1 MKNNIIVKKLI
12 LLILFCFLSVIFI
25 LPLVKTNII
34 FYGDDL
40 IFQLHRIL
48 EMVTNF
54 KNGNLFI
61 GIYTY
66 TFHSIGYPL
75 NLFYPWVTLL
85 PFIFFG
91 LLVKNSVIAI
101 YIGIAFYTFLTLTFT
116 YWTTKKFSNNNLQ
129 SFMTAIIYTFCS
141 YRTIDIYA
149 RFALGEFIALTFLP
163 LCVYGLYAIVL
174 GNSKDWPFLGFGMS
188 FVLLS
193 HLLSVVLYAIFLLL
207 LFIIFITYKKI
218 TKRRNRVID
227 LGKAIL
233 ISILSSAI
241 FWIPFLEQETY
252 QKISQPDKM
261 DMVAQAL
268 LPSKVIMESLNNN
281 LTRGDAGNTY
291 NIGIILFLAII
302 IGIAQYKDWD
312 KNYKIIY
319 FLGIVFLF
327 VSTSLLPWNLIEKT
341 PLSIIQFPWRFLT
354 ISSYLLSLVAGH
366 ECYILISIIATSYYR
381 RIIVI
386 LVLSVITIV
395 PWYAGI
401 TNFKNPV
408 NNNEKFALATFTPR
422 GVNYTDSGK
431 KVEPALYHLGDYAPI
446 DGTKKLPE
454 IISKNASINGKKF
467 TLKKTIVKPNEIE
480 FNNSKFKNSR
490 NITLPIF
497 AYRNL
502 KVYNKNDQ
510 ELFYKVNS
518 YRQIVVGKTNN
529 SNLIKVKYQMSN
541 LDKFSVVTSMLT
553 WIIGV
558 ISFVRKKGLGSLK
571 KAKF

>member
-1 MKNNIIVKKLI
+1 MKNNIIVKKFI
-12 LLILFCFLSVIFI
+12 LLILFCFLSVIFV

-48 EMVTNF
+48 EMVTNL

-193 HLLSVVLYAIFLLL
+193 HLLSVVLYAIFL
-207 LFIIFITYKKI
+207 F
-218 TKRRNRVID
+218 

-268 LPSKVIMESLNNN
+268 LPSKVIIESLNNN

-302 IGIAQYKDWD
+302 IGIAQYKDWN

-319 FLGIVFLF
+319 LLGIVFLF

-366 ECYILISIIATSYYR
+366 E
-381 RIIVI
+381 
-386 LVLSVITIV
+386 
-395 PWYAGI
+395 
-401 TNFKNPV
+401 NPV

-431 KVEPALYHLGDYAPI
+431 K
-446 DGTKKLPE
+446 
-454 IISKNASINGKKF
+454 
-467 TLKKTIVKPNEIE
+467 
-480 FNNSKFKNSR
+480 
-490 NITLPIF
+490 
-497 AYRNL
+497 
-502 KVYNKNDQ
+502 
-510 ELFYKVNS
+510 
-518 YRQIVVGKTNN
+518 
-529 SNLIKVKYQMSN
+529 
-541 LDKFSVVTSMLT
+541 
-553 WIIGV
+553 
-558 ISFVRKKGLGSLK
+558 
-571 KAKF
+571 

>member
-1 MKNNIIVKKLI
+1 MKNNIIVNKVI
-12 LLILFCFLSVIFI
+12 LLILFGFLSVMFI

-48 EMVTNF
+48 EMTTNF
-54 KNGNLFI
+54 RNGNFFI

-85 PFIFFG
+85 PFVFFT

-101 YIGIAFYTFLTLTFT
+101 YIGIAFYTLLTLTFT

-129 SFMTAIIYTFCS
+129 SFMTAVIYTFCS

-174 GNSKDWPFLGFGMS
+174 GNNKDWPFLGFGMS

-193 HLLSVVLYAIFLLL
+193 HLLSVVLYIIFLFI
-207 LFIIFITYKKI
+207 LFILFITYKKNKKI
-218 TKRRNRVID
+218 KRIIA
-227 LGKAIL
+227 LGKAVL
-233 ISILSSAI
+233 ISFLSSAI
-241 FWIPFLEQETY
+241 FLIPFLEQETY

-268 LPSKVIMESLNNN
+268 LPSKVIIESLNNN

-302 IGIAQYKDWD
+302 LGIAQYKNWNR
-312 KNYKIIY
+312 KYKIIY
-319 FLGIVFLF
+319 LLGIIFLF
-327 VSTSLLPWNLIEKT
+327 ISTSLLPWNLIEKT

-354 ISSYLLSLVAGH
+354 ISSYLLSLIAGYECKILMNSVAV
-366 ECYILISIIATSYYR
+366 SYVR
-381 RIIVI
+381 AIGMF
-386 LVLSVITIV
+386 VLSLIIIT
-395 PWYAGI
+395 PWYTGI

-408 NNNEKFALATFTPR
+408 NNNEKFALATFTPK

-431 KVEPALYHLGDYAPI
+431 KVEPALYHLGDYAPM
-446 DGTKKLPE
+446 DGTKKLPG
-454 IISKNASINGKKF
+454 IISKSASINGEKF
-467 TLKKTIVKPNEIE
+467 TLKKVIASPNEIE
-480 FNNSKFKNSR
+480 FSNSKFKSAR

-497 AYRNL
+497 TYRNL
-502 KVYNKNDQ
+502 KIYNNNDQ
-510 ELFYKVNS
+510 ELSYKVDS
-518 YRQIVVGKTNN
+518 YRRIVVRETN
-529 SNLIKVKYQMSN
+529 SNLIKIKYKLSK
-541 LDKFSVVTSMLT
+541 LDIISIVISILT
-553 WIIGV
+553 WIVGIV
-558 ISFVRKKGLGSLK
+558 FFIKNIYLRIRNM
-571 KAKF
+571 

>member
-1 MKNNIIVKKLI
+1 MQNNIIVKKFI
-12 LLILFCFLSVIFI
+12 LLMLFCFLSVLFI

-48 EMVTNF
+48 EMTTNF
-54 KNGNLFI
+54 RSGNLFI

-85 PFIFFG
+85 PFVFFC

-101 YIGIAFYTFLTLTFT
+101 YIGIAFYTLLTLTFT

-129 SFMTAIIYTFCS
+129 SFMTAVIYTFCS
-141 YRTIDIYA
+141 YRTIDVYA

-193 HLLSVVLYAIFLLL
+193 HLLSVILYIIFLFF

-218 TKRRNRVID
+218 IKKKKRIID

-241 FWIPFLEQETY
+241 FLVPFLEQETY

-268 LPSKVIMESLNNN
+268 LPSKVIIESLNNN
-281 LTRGDAGNTY
+281 LTRSDAGNTY

-302 IGIAQYKDWD
+302 LGIAQYKNWNR
-312 KNYKIIY
+312 KYKIIY
-319 FLGIVFLF
+319 LLGIIFLF
-327 VSTSLLPWNLIEKT
+327 ISTSLLPWNLIEKT

-354 ISSYLLSLVAGH
+354 ISSYLLSLIAGYECKNLINNVAV
-366 ECYILISIIATSYYR
+366 SYVR
-381 RIIVI
+381 AIGIF
-386 LVLSVITIV
+386 VLSLIIIT
-395 PWYAGI
+395 PWYTGI

-431 KVEPALYHLGDYAPI
+431 KVEPALYHLGDYAPM
-446 DGTKKLPE
+446 DGTKKLPG
-454 IISKNASINGKKF
+454 IISKSASINGKKF
-467 TLKKTIVKPNEIE
+467 TLKKVIANPNEIE
-480 FNNSKFKNSR
+480 FSNSKFKSAR

-497 AYRNL
+497 TYRNL
-502 KVYNKNDQ
+502 KIYNNNDQ
-510 ELFYKVNS
+510 ELSYKVDS
-518 YRQIVVGKTNN
+518 YRRIVVRETNN
-529 SNLIKVKYQMSN
+529 SDLIKVRYKLSN
-541 LDKFSVVTSMLT
+541 LDRISILISILT
-553 WIIGV
+553 WIVGIAFF
-558 ISFVRKKGLGSLK
+558 IKNMYLLRIRN
-571 KAKF
+571 